1 MLRQAAR
8 DDIDTASL
16 LRRSALQFEQEH
28 PMPIRHPLT
37 LAFTVTA
44 ALTGAI
50 ACGSLLVP
58 AQAADARADMRDL
71 KPTPARPTAH
81 ARRPEV
87 ALRASASVVPIGAP
101 VTFEVSSSINGFGHI
116 YVLSA
121 SGRVQVW
128 LENAPITAG
137 QRLVFPIGETGIKAA
152 APAGREDLMLIV
164 TRERVDGFFGYDGTS
179 VPRLLDYSQ
188 VAFKR
193 KLTDK
198 FLDLP
203 HQQWGYARTSVQV
216 VERLASGSSSGW
228 GLGAGADSAPPNLWA
243 GQWEKD

>member
-1 MLRQAAR
+1 
-8 DDIDTASL
+8 
-16 LRRSALQFEQEH
+16 
-28 PMPIRHPLT
+28 MPIRRPLT
-37 LAFTVTA
+37 LAV

-50 ACGSLLVP
+50 ACASLLAP
-58 AQAADARADMRDL
+58 AQAADSSGPRGDMRADIRADMRDL
-71 KPTPARPTAH
+71 RPVPTRPGGH

-87 ALRASASVVPIGAP
+87 TLRPSTTVVPIGAP
-101 VTFEVSSSINGFGHI
+101 VTFEVSSSVNGFGHI

-128 LENAPITAG
+128 LENAPIAAG
-137 QRLVFPIGETGIKAA
+137 QRLLFPIGEAGIKAA

-164 TRERVDGFFGYDGTS
+164 TRDRINGFFGYEGTN

-193 KLTDK
+193 KLTER
-198 FLDLP
+198 FIDLP
-203 HQQWGYARTSVQV
+203 HPHWGYTRTSVQV
-216 VERLASGSSSGW
+216 VERIASGSGW
-228 GLGAGADSAPPNLWA
+228 GLGDDSDNTPSNLWA